1 MKAVLLSTDLIAHS
15 SAEGAARRA
24 GVPFAVVP
32 PGRATERVDE
42 GVGLV
47 AIDLTSPIDDLP
59 GLIRSLFALAP
70 DATLVAFGPHVHE
83 ERLEAAK
90 LAGCDLVVSRGKF
103 QSGFEQMLR
112 DRFAVELDR

>member
-15 SAEGAARRA
+15 SAEGAARRV
-24 GVPFAVVP
+24 GVEFAVIS
-32 PGRATERVDE
+32 PGRAAELLDDSI
-42 GVGLV
+42 GLV
-47 AIDLTSPIDDLP
+47 AIDLTSPIADLAA
-59 GLIRSLFALAP
+59 LVRSCFALAP
-70 DATLVAFGPHVHE
+70 DARLVAFGPHVHE

-112 DRFAVELDR
+112 DCFAVELDP